1 MPNIQ
6 TTLAAMHRPKLL
18 IRAARAGIQNYRR
31 DQYVKNIAGAANKY
45 GAQLL
50 DSLLAEETRL
60 NDCRLE
66 GDASYSIQKHII
78 VMTALLAEANRPLA
92 PAMEYKMAA

>member
-1 MPNIQ
+1 MIDIH

-18 IRAARAGIQNYRR
+18 IRAARSGIRNYRR
-31 DQYVKNIAGAANKY
+31 DQYVKNIAGAPNKY

-50 DSLLAEETRL
+50 DALLTEEGRL
-60 NDCRLE
+60 NECRIE

-78 VMTALLAEANRPLA
+78 VMTALMAEANRPLT
-92 PAMEYKMAA
+92 PIMEHKMAA